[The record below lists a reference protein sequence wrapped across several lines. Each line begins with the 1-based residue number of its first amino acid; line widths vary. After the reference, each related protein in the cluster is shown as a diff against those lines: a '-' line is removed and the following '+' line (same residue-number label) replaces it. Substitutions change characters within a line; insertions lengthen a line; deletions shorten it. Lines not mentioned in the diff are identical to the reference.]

1 MSIVFSDICKV
12 AGANDLT
19 FSQNPG
25 KVLLGFWPTTR
36 KLSSDYLYALKAS
49 ELPNYEHLDNCN
61 LLIYA
66 DIPLAPEYYHIVSL
80 NFIVTQSAKDFE
92 ELQYQVQKVFDNQ
105 AKINNY
111 AYSLLTIC
119 QNEGNVQKL
128 LDICYNHV
136 LNPILF
142 LDASWCLHEHSGAFS
157 GMQESTIQFCLK
169 EKRMP
174 PAFLHEIPNGS
185 LHYQD
190 PVYSELLLIDPGIKE
205 LSDSQTVLCRVLRH
219 NKILG
224 YLVMFAYNHSITNIN
239 KEYLIILSDFVAIA
253 ANNKLLPDNNI
264 YSQIE
269 DFLTSILSKRLT
281 DENAIEQRCIAY
293 HLNTADSYTVCSVKS
308 SFSEIAK
315 DKLSYLKRQIRRVF
329 SHCTPVFFNGLLIL
343 VVETEALYQFQDTL
357 LQFLTNNDCI
367 CMISISF
374 HSYTKLLK
382 AYQQTLACMDMHMA
396 FRLKD
401 TIMYYEDWKLTHM
414 LLQCQSTCDLEDMI
428 HKDVRILREWDLQK
442 GSDLTQTLF
451 AYLHHRQDIT
461 ATAKELHLHY
471 NTLKYRIQKIQEL
484 TNIDFNDYKY
494 MFQIIMAEKAL
505 HLMDLLKHQ
514 TDQPV

>member
-1 MSIVFSDICKV
+1 MSVAFSDICKV
-12 AGANDLT
+12 AGPNDLT

-25 KVLLGFWPTTR
+25 KVMLGFWPATR

-49 ELPNYEHLDNCN
+49 ELSNYDHLDNCN

-66 DIPLAPEYYHIVSL
+66 DIPLAPEYYTIVSL
-80 NFIVTQSAKDFE
+80 NFIVTQSANDFE

-142 LDASWCLHEHSGAFS
+142 LDASLCLHEQSGAS
-157 GMQESTIQFCLK
+157 PGMEESTIQFCLK
-169 EKRMP
+169 ERRMP
-174 PAFLHEIPNGS
+174 PGFLHEIPNGS
-185 LHYQD
+185 YIYQD
-190 PVYSELLLIDPGIKE
+190 PVYPELQIVDSSIRE
-205 LSDSQTVLCRVLRH
+205 LTDSQIVLCRVLRH

-253 ANNKLLPDNNI
+253 ANNKTLPDNNI
-264 YSQIE
+264 HSQIE

-281 DENAIEQRCIAY
+281 DENAIEQRCAAY
-293 HLNTADSYTVCSVKS
+293 HLNTADSYTICSVKP
-308 SFSEIAK
+308 SFSEISK
-315 DKLSYLKRQIRRVF
+315 DKLSFFKRQIRQIFRN
-329 SHCTPVFFNGLLIL
+329 STPVFYSGHIL
-343 VVETEALYQFQDTL
+343 FVVETDLFFQSREALL
-357 LQFLTNNDCI
+357 RFLTNNDCI
-367 CMISISF
+367 CTISLPF
-374 HSYTKLLK
+374 DSYTRLLT
-382 AYQQTLACMDMHMA
+382 AYQQTLACTDMHMA

-414 LLQCQSTCDLEDMI
+414 FLHFQDICNIEDMI
-428 HKDVRILREWDLQK
+428 HRDVQILREWDMQK
-442 GSDLTQTLF
+442 GSELTETLF
-451 AYLHHRQDIT
+451 AYVHHRQDIT
-461 ATAKELHLHY
+461 TTAKELHLHY

-484 TNIDFNDYKY
+484 TDINFGSYKY
-494 MFQIIMAEKAL
+494 MFQIIIAEKAL
-505 HLMDLLKHQ
+505 HLMQLLKHQ
-514 TDQPV
+514 TDQPI